1 MSSDDQKKT
10 LKIVEKELDIT
21 TLKARNYWNTSGKNK
36 EYFPTEPRPESI
48 PTFNKQG
55 RVLQEPQDEWW
66 INSKGHNFCF
76 WSYLRDKSQ
85 PDGTMEPLLQS
96 EIAELF
102 GCSSTK
108 VHFMLK
114 EAMDKLMSE
123 ENMKILQNLLNL
135 TEEEPQEHN
144 VEILSI
150 GSIEQLDE
158 DEDSE

>member
-1 MSSDDQKKT
+1 MSSDDQKRT
-10 LKIVEKELDIT
+10 LSLVEKALDLT
-21 TLKARNYWNTSGKNK
+21 DLRARTYWNTVGLNK

-48 PTFNKQG
+48 PTFNKHG

-66 INSKGHNFCF
+66 INSKEHNFCF
-76 WSYLRDKSQ
+76 WSYLREKSQ

-96 EIAELF
+96 EIADLF

-114 EAMDKLMSE
+114 EAMDKLMAE
-123 ENMKILQNLLNL
+123 DNMQILQNLLNL
-135 TEEEPQEHN
+135 TEEEPSEHN
-144 VEILSI
+144 VEITSI
-150 GSIEQLDE
+150 GNIEQLDE

>member
-10 LKIVEKELDIT
+10 LSLVQPELDLVD
-21 TLKARNYWNTSGKNK
+21 LKARNYWNTVGKNK
-36 EYFPTEPRPESI
+36 EFFPSEPRPDSI

-66 INSKGHNFCF
+66 INSKEHNYCF
-76 WSYLRDKSQ
+76 WSYLRDNSQ